1 MNREQWDIAY
11 HLARL
16 SACIAYKANA
26 EGSAE
31 AKAYEELHELIQ
43 YGFVTR
49 KDFNVACDCSS
60 WYRGRQR
67 GLNWRP
73 DKNDLCKLR
82 YERLQNSLAFER
94 CYG

>member
-1 MNREQWDIAY
+1 MNREQWGIAY

-16 SACIAYKANA
+16 SSCMANKANA

-31 AKAYEELHELIQ
+31 ARAYEKLHELIQ
-43 YGFVTR
+43 SGFITR
-49 KDFNVACDCSS
+49 KDFNVASDCSY
-60 WYRGRQR
+60 WHRGRAR

-82 YERLQNSLAFER
+82 YERLQLSLIHI
-94 CYG
+94 